1 MKNQKG
7 QILTTIII
15 KRATPQRATAET
27 FGSQKRTIKKYMSF
41 QRRNLVEAKALK
53 IYKQVQNQIIFFAT
67 AKVSRTKGTLAI
79 SFSPKTLI

>member
-1 MKNQKG
+1 
-7 QILTTIII
+7 
-15 KRATPQRATAET
+15 
-27 FGSQKRTIKKYMSF
+27 MSF